1 MKAKI
6 GQAVKMFFGNSS
18 LEMVYLEAIA
28 NALDANA
35 THIDIYIQADGYN
48 HPKTLTISIKDNG
61 EGFTDIR
68 FNKFCN
74 LFDVDDVA
82 HKGLGRLVYLCYFET
97 ITIDSF
103 YENRYLRT
111 FKFTDRFDSSSVI
124 KDVGEHKSGTTLA
137 MSGYFLTKIKRYEY
151 IQPQYLK
158 KRILE
163 EFYSRLYRLK
173 QTGQEE
179 ISISITSKVNDVET
193 VEIVSTNDMP
203 TLTKVE
209 IDANIGLFDKMYL
222 HYYIKEVKDINDSH
236 IITAISVD
244 DRNRK
249 LDIIAKENTPVGY
262 EMVFL
267 LYSDYFTGKVDAA
280 RQVLTISETDL
291 GKIKQTFRKTIINIL
306 NSKAPK
312 SLEQSKKV
320 RKSLVN
326 QFPHLSGYFQD
337 DTIGFSSRNDV
348 LKEAQEKFFQAQR
361 EILGAKDDLTD
372 RQYKESL
379 DLSARALTE
388 YILFRQIN
396 IEKLKKIDKRDAEA
410 SIHNIIL
417 PMKQQYDKKD
427 WEHDLY
433 RNNAW
438 ILDDKFMTYQ
448 TILSDKEMSNVIQCI
463 TKGEVDEK
471 NDDRP
476 DICLIFSSDPNGA
489 NMVDVV
495 IVELKKKGLTIE
507 ENMKTVTQLEKRA
520 RNLMRFYKNK
530 IQRIWFYGIIE
541 FNDEVELQ
549 LTGEYTE
556 LYSTGKMY
564 YRETK
569 IAIQKNP
576 DIIVPIGVFIM
587 DLESVINDADAR
599 NSTFL
604 QIIKSKFIH

>member
-35 THIDIYIQADGYN
+35 TQININIQANRYN
-48 HPKTLTISIKDNG
+48 SPKTLKIWIEDNG
-61 EGFTDIR
+61 EGFTNAR
-68 FNKFCN
+68 FDKFSN
-74 LFDVDDVA
+74 LFDVDDA
-82 HKGLGRLVYLCYFET
+82 THKGLGRLVYLCYF
-97 ITIDSF
+97 DSIAVKSY
-103 YENRYLRT
+103 YEDKYLRT
-111 FKFTDRFDSSSVI
+111 FKFTDFFDGQSKIDEIGKHS
-124 KDVGEHKSGTTLA
+124 SGTTLE
-137 MSGYFLTKIKRYEY
+137 MSGYILSKIKRYEY
-151 IQPQYLK
+151 VQPLYLK

-173 QTGQEE
+173 QSNER
-179 ISISITSKVNDVET
+179 ISISITSTINGVEAT
-193 VEIVSTNDMP
+193 EMISTDDMP
-203 TLTKVE
+203 ILTKVE
-209 IDANIGLFDKMYL
+209 VDSNVSLFDKMYL
-222 HYYIKEVKDINDSH
+222 HYYIREVDIADSH

-249 LDIIAKENTPVGY
+249 LDIVARENVPTGY
-262 EMVFL
+262 DMVFL

-291 GKIKQTFRKTIINIL
+291 GKIKQTFRKEIIAIL
-306 NSKAPK
+306 NQHAPK
-312 SLEQSKKV
+312 SLAQSKEV
-320 RKSLVN
+320 RGSLVN
-326 QFPHLSGYFQD
+326 QFPHLSGYFEE

-348 LKEAQEKFFQAQR
+348 LKAAQDKFFQSQR
-361 EILGAKDDLTD
+361 EILGAKDNLTQE
-372 RQYKESL
+372 QYEKSL

-396 IEKLKKIDKRDAEA
+396 IEKLKKIDDNDSEA
-410 SIHNIIL
+410 TIHNIIL
-417 PMKQQYDKKD
+417 PMKQKFEK
-427 WEHDLY
+427 EALECDLY

-438 ILDDKFMTYQ
+438 ILDDKYMTYQ
-448 TILSDKEMSNVIQCI
+448 TILSDKEMSEVIDCV
-463 TKGEVDEK
+463 TNGEVTEQ
-471 NDDRP
+471 NPDRP
-476 DICLIFSSDPNGA
+476 DLCLIFSSDPKGQG
-489 NMVDVV
+489 MVDVV
-495 IVELKKKGLTIE
+495 IIELKKKGLTLE
-507 ENMKTVTQLEKRA
+507 ENMKVITQLEKRA

-541 FNDEVELQ
+541 FNEEVELQ

-556 LYSTGKMY
+556 LYSTGKTY

-576 DIIVPIGVFIM
+576 DIILPIGVFVM
-587 DLESVINDADAR
+587 DLGSVICDADAR

-604 QIIKSKFIH
+604 NIIKSKFAH

>member
-35 THIDIYIQADGYN
+35 THIDIYIEAKGYN
-48 HPKTLTISIKDNG
+48 QPKSLKINIKDNG
-61 EGFTDIR
+61 EGFTDVR

-97 ITIDSF
+97 ITIESF
-103 YENRYLRT
+103 YENHYLRT
-111 FKFTDRFDSSSVI
+111 FKFTERFDSSSDI
-124 KDVGEHKSGTTLA
+124 KEVGEHQSGTTLA

-173 QTGQEE
+173 QTAQEE

-193 VEIVSTNDMP
+193 IEIISTNDMP

-249 LDIIAKENTPVGY
+249 LDIIAKENTPTGY

-291 GKIKQTFRKTIINIL
+291 GKIKQTFRKAIINIL
-306 NSKAPK
+306 NNKAPK
-312 SLEQSKKV
+312 SLEQSKEV

-372 RQYKESL
+372 KQY
-379 DLSARALTE
+379 R
-388 YILFRQIN
+388 
-396 IEKLKKIDKRDAEA
+396 
-410 SIHNIIL
+410 
-417 PMKQQYDKKD
+417 
-427 WEHDLY
+427 
-433 RNNAW
+433 
-438 ILDDKFMTYQ
+438 
-448 TILSDKEMSNVIQCI
+448 
-463 TKGEVDEK
+463 
-471 NDDRP
+471 
-476 DICLIFSSDPNGA
+476 
-489 NMVDVV
+489 
-495 IVELKKKGLTIE
+495 
-507 ENMKTVTQLEKRA
+507 
-520 RNLMRFYKNK
+520 
-530 IQRIWFYGIIE
+530 
-541 FNDEVELQ
+541 
-549 LTGEYTE
+549 
-556 LYSTGKMY
+556 
-564 YRETK
+564 
-569 IAIQKNP
+569 
-576 DIIVPIGVFIM
+576 
-587 DLESVINDADAR
+587 
-599 NSTFL
+599 
-604 QIIKSKFIH
+604 

>member
-1 MKAKI
+1 M
-6 GQAVKMFFGNSS
+6 
-18 LEMVYLEAIA
+18 
-28 NALDANA
+28 
-35 THIDIYIQADGYN
+35 
-48 HPKTLTISIKDNG
+48 
-61 EGFTDIR
+61 
-68 FNKFCN
+68 
-74 LFDVDDVA
+74 
-82 HKGLGRLVYLCYFET
+82 
-97 ITIDSF
+97 
-103 YENRYLRT
+103 
-111 FKFTDRFDSSSVI
+111 
-124 KDVGEHKSGTTLA
+124 
-137 MSGYFLTKIKRYEY
+137 
-151 IQPQYLK
+151 
-158 KRILE
+158 
-163 EFYSRLYRLK
+163 YRLK
-173 QTGQEE
+173 QTAQEE

-193 VEIVSTNDMP
+193 IEIISTNDMP

-249 LDIIAKENTPVGY
+249 LDIIAKENTPTGY

-291 GKIKQTFRKTIINIL
+291 GKIKQTFRKAIINIL
-306 NSKAPK
+306 NNKAPK
-312 SLEQSKKV
+312 SLEQSKEV

-372 RQYKESL
+372 KQYKESL
-379 DLSARALTE
+379 ELSARALTE

-396 IEKLKKIDKRDAEA
+396 IEKLKKIDKKDAEA

-448 TILSDKEMSNVIQCI
+448 TILSDKEMSDVIQCI

-471 NDDRP
+471 MMID
-476 DICLIFSSDPNGA
+476 LIY
-489 NMVDVV
+489 V
-495 IVELKKKGLTIE
+495 
-507 ENMKTVTQLEKRA
+507 
-520 RNLMRFYKNK
+520 
-530 IQRIWFYGIIE
+530 
-541 FNDEVELQ
+541 
-549 LTGEYTE
+549 
-556 LYSTGKMY
+556 
-564 YRETK
+564 
-569 IAIQKNP
+569 
-576 DIIVPIGVFIM
+576 
-587 DLESVINDADAR
+587 
-599 NSTFL
+599 
-604 QIIKSKFIH
+604 